1 MPRTRKQAANGGPNR
16 GSSPTP
22 AATTDSKPPS
32 RSQSTD
38 SLHPP
43 PPGPLS
49 IIIADDERDVIKVN
63 NANVTDLK
71 HACDDALK
79 RFLSRPDLFKQQHL
93 HADVRLALG
102 WAGVGVALFTGLYGW
117 KVEFEKSKPGVTA
130 GLIVYF
136 VLTALQT
143 LYAYFIEGDTVF
155 VGKRKTFSK
164 RIITERLTVSSQTIA
179 AQKHIP
185 PAYLLSA
192 TYVQSASGG
201 KSLLS
206 RGKTYESRGYNAF
219 FDENGVMHQVAFEQ
233 WVGEL
238 VERIMGGRDT

>member
-1 MPRTRKQAANGGPNR
+1 MPRTRKQAANGDSIQA
-16 GSSPTP
+16 SSPATTYTP
-22 AATTDSKPPS
+22 AS

-49 IIIADDERDVIKVN
+49 IIITDEDRDVIKVN
-63 NANVTDLK
+63 NANISELK
-71 HACDDALK
+71 NACDDALK
-79 RFLSRPDLFKQQHL
+79 RFLSRPDLFKQQYL
-93 HADVRLALG
+93 HTDVRLGLG

-117 KVEFEKSKPGVTA
+117 KVEFEKSKPVVWA

-136 VLTALQT
+136 LLTALQT
-143 LYAYFIEGDTVF
+143 LYAYFVEGDTVF

-164 RIITERLTVSSQTIA
+164 RIITERLTLSSHTEPVN
-179 AQKHIP
+179 KHTP
-185 PAYLLSA
+185 PAYVLSA
-192 TYVQSASGG
+192 TYVQSSSGG

-206 RGKTYESRGYNAF
+206 RGKASESRGYNAF
-219 FDENGVMHQVAFEQ
+219 FDENGVMAQGQFER

-238 VERIMGGRDT
+238 VERVMEGRDT